1 MNDEENEKEWEQFV
15 REYKE
20 KVEFLEMEFSGIKWE
35 VIRLQEEFYKVGEKS
50 EFDIKK
56 VVEMYEEKIKNFND
70 EV

>member
-1 MNDEENEKEWEQFV
+1 MNDDENEKEWEQFV

-35 VIRLQEEFYKVGEKS
+35 VIRLQDEFYKVGEKS

>member
-35 VIRLQEEFYKVGEKS
+35 VFRLQEEFYKVGEKS